1 MSLQK
6 ETISTINGLIE
17 TLKDGQE
24 GFRRAAEAVQDSQL
38 RSLFNQFSMQRS
50 RFAGELQSEALGL
63 GESDPENSSST
74 AGAMHRAW
82 INLKAAITSGDDHAI
97 LAECERGED
106 SAVSEYKKAMED
118 KDLTAP
124 VRETISRQ
132 YTEVK
137 AAHDRVR
144 ALRDAAKKLNCVV
157 ADHRLR
163 GPPAFLSRAFH
174 DGHPEAGAVRRDLAE
189 ADRSRFHQIA

>member
-24 GFRRAAEAVQDSQL
+24 GFRRATEAVQDSQL
-38 RSLFNQFSMQRS
+38 RSLFNQYSMQRS

-63 GESDPENSSST
+63 GESDPEDSSST

-106 SAVSEYKKAMED
+106 SAVAEYKKAMEGD
-118 KDLTAP
+118 KLSST

-132 YTEVK
+132 YADVK
-137 AAHDRVR
+137 QAHDRIK
-144 ALRDAAKKLNCVV
+144 ALRDAAKNN
-157 ADHRLR
+157 
-163 GPPAFLSRAFH
+163 
-174 DGHPEAGAVRRDLAE
+174 
-189 ADRSRFHQIA
+189 